1 MNTRRQI
8 NAMVVVLLL
17 SLIAIGAYTIWDPVR
32 SESAEDDQ
40 LEKAVERGANTF
52 AQDCRL
58 CHGDRA
64 QGPPASGRLAAALP
78 LDREDLR
85 GIVNGVFD
93 QDLHDQK
100 FKFITD
106 TITCGRPGKAM
117 APWGQSQGGKFSDEQ
132 IRQLAFLITEGR
144 WDLAQEYADEIDATT
159 TNHATVQMPDGL
171 LGASETE
178 LVVSNADPF
187 FVDEYIRIED
197 ERLHV
202 TEIASTGQRIVEEIG
217 RTPREFMVS
226 GASGIDIGATL
237 RIDGELMEVTAV
249 RDDGDP
255 GITLDGDISA
265 SATRI
270 AVSEPAF
277 FGEGDVFGVGDELI
291 QVEGPVELGQTLAET
306 VGRAESIISVSGIEG
321 LEPDTIIRMDDELLR
336 VVEIVEPAQVQ
347 VQRSVNGVRAVS
359 HEPGTGLLAVTE
371 DSEQGAT
378 ADGSETAPAL
388 VEPISPDDTTFAV
401 DGVVGLAVG
410 QTYRLRDE
418 FILVANVEDEAVLVT
433 DIEPAR
439 VRVERAVGGTSR
451 AEHARRAE
459 IYRGNMLDVI
469 RGVEGSQASGHGAGD
484 ELSLAVVEVRRAVA
498 GSAREIHARNEEI
511 YLGNSLIVE
520 RGVLSTEPADH
531 ASGVLVRDFPL
542 APENPA
548 LTGDSCGQIPQPTP
562 VPVPTPTP
570 GPSPTPGEG
579 TEVGVSLA
587 EFSIAPDPATIVDG
601 AVNFQVNNDGVI
613 LHDFR
618 VIATDLAVDALPMDS
633 SGLQVD
639 ESQVDVVGS
648 SQLLE
653 AGTSELVAVQLPPG
667 NYVLICNVA
676 THYQAGMRI
685 GFSVTAP

>member
-8 NAMVVVLLL
+8 NAMVVVLML
-17 SLIAIGAYTIWDPVR
+17 SLIAIGVYTIWDPIR

-64 QGPPASGRLAAALP
+64 EGPPASGRLAEALP

-93 QDLHDQK
+93 QDVYEQK
-100 FKFITD
+100 FKFIMD
-106 TITCGRPGKAM
+106 TIICGRPGKAM
-117 APWGQSQGGKFSDEQ
+117 AAWGESQGGKFSDEQ

-144 WDLAQEYADEIDATT
+144 WDLAQEYADEIDATA

-187 FVDEYIRIED
+187 FVDQYIRIED

-202 TEIASTGQRIVEEIG
+202 TEIPSTGQRIVEEIG
-217 RTPREFMVS
+217 RTPHAFMTS
-226 GASGIDIGATL
+226 GASGIDIGAIL

-255 GITLDGDISA
+255 GITLDGEISA

-270 AVSEPAF
+270 EVSDPAF
-277 FGEGDVFGVGDELI
+277 FKEGYVFGIGEELI
-291 QVEGPVELGQTLAET
+291 EVEGPVELGQTLAET
-306 VGRAESIISVSGIEG
+306 VGRAESIISVSGTEG
-321 LEPDTIIRMDDELLR
+321 LEPDTIIRMDEELMR
-336 VVEIVEPAQVQ
+336 VVEIVQPAQIEVE
-347 VQRSVNGVRAVS
+347 RSVNGVRSVS
-359 HEPGTGLLAVTE
+359 HEAETGLVAVTE
-371 DSEQGAT
+371 GSDGEA
-378 ADGSETAPAL
+378 AAEGSETRQVL
-388 VEPISPDDTTFAV
+388 VGPISPDDTTFAV
-401 DGVVGLAVG
+401 DGVAGIAVG
-410 QTYRLRDE
+410 ETYRLQDE
-418 FILVANVEDEAVLVT
+418 FVLVAHAEDEDVLVT
-433 DIEPAR
+433 DSKPAL

-459 IYRGNMLDVI
+459 ISRGNMLDVK
-469 RGVEGSQASGHGAGD
+469 RGVEGSQASAHSAGD

-498 GSAREIHARNEEI
+498 GTGREIHAKDAEL
-511 YLGNSLIVE
+511 YLGNGLIVE

-531 ASGVLVRDFPL
+531 ANGVLVRDFPL
-542 APENPA
+542 APEDSA
-548 LTGDSCGQIPQPTP
+548 LTGDTCGQIPQPTA
-562 VPVPTPTP
+562 VPIPTPTP

-579 TEVGVSLA
+579 VGVAVSLT
-587 EFSIAPDPATIVDG
+587 EFDVMPEPATIPDG

-618 VIATDLAVDALPMDS
+618 VIASDLDVDALPMDA

-639 ESQVDVVGS
+639 ESQLDVLGS

-653 AGTSELVAVQLPPG
+653 AGTSELVSVQLPPG
-667 NYVLICNVA
+667 NYILICNVA

-685 GFSVTAP
+685 GFEVTTP